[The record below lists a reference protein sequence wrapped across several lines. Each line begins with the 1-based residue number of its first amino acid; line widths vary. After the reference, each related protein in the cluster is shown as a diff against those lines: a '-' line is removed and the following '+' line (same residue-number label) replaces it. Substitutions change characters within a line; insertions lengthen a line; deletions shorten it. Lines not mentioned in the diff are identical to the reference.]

1 MAVTIGNYLYAQVM
15 QAQFVDLRLQGE
27 SGRRMIRLQDVRSER
42 WEPGDLKPLRTVPFR
57 LAVRVIE
64 LRGSPERYLPD
75 ADATGTFVE
84 PAPPPLSGRR
94 QLVHQGFARVLGVG
108 CFVP

>member
-1 MAVTIGNYLYAQVM
+1 
-15 QAQFVDLRLQGE
+15 
-27 SGRRMIRLQDVRSER
+27 MIRLQDVRSER

-75 ADATGTFVE
+75 ADAAGTFVE